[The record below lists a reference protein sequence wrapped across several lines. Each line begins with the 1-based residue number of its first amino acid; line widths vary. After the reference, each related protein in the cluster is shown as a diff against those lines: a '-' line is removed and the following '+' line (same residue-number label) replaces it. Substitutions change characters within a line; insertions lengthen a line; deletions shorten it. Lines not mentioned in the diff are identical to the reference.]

1 MRDEHKSVVIER
13 EKLGGTD
20 IPVCAGKTLHLGTD
34 RNVCATF
41 PCNFNRAKS
50 RTLI

>member
-1 MRDEHKSVVIER
+1 MRDECKSFLIER
-13 EKLGGTD
+13 QKLGGTD

-41 PCNFNRAKS
+41 PGNLNRAKS
-50 RTLI
+50 PTLI